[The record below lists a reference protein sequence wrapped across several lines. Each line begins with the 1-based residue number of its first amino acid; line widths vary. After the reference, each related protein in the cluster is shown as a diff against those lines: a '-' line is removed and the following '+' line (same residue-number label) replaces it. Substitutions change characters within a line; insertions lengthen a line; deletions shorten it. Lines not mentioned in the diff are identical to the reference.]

1 MAIVGARTESTLR
14 HTAKRMR
21 AECGEH
27 AQRGAGTILM
37 VGLIAS
43 VVALTAL
50 VIPLYWALS
59 VRHAL
64 AGATDAAALAAADTA
79 SGLIA
84 GYPCENAARL
94 AAANGARIEECT
106 VDGRI
111 VTVSASRRILGIL
124 VTTSAT
130 AGPPQTGA
138 D

>member
-1 MAIVGARTESTLR
+1 MSFGLERPGAKWPGVRSQVRE
-14 HTAKRMR
+14 
-21 AECGEH
+21 E
-27 AQRGAGTILM
+27 RGAGTILM
-37 VGLIAS
+37 VGLVATVI
-43 VVALTAL
+43 ALTAL

-59 VRHAL
+59 VKHAL

-84 GYPCENAARL
+84 GFPCTNAERL
-94 AAANGARIEECT
+94 AVANDAHIEECA

-111 VTVSASRRILGIL
+111 VTVTASRRILGIL

-130 AGPPQTGA
+130 AGPPPTRA

>member
-1 MAIVGARTESTLR
+1 MGVRSLLR
-14 HTAKRMR
+14 G
-21 AECGEH
+21 EC
-27 AQRGAGTILM
+27 GAGTILM
-37 VGLIAS
+37 VGLIAT

-59 VRHAL
+59 VKHAL
-64 AGATDAAALAAADTA
+64 AGAADAAALAAADTT

-84 GYPCENAARL
+84 GYPCDNAVRL
-94 AAANGARIEECT
+94 AVANDANLEECT

-111 VTVSASRRILGIL
+111 VTVTASRRILGIL

-130 AGPPQTGA
+130 AGPPPTGA

>member
-1 MAIVGARTESTLR
+1 
-14 HTAKRMR
+14 MR
-21 AECGEH
+21 G
-27 AQRGAGTILM
+27 QRGAGTTLM
-37 VGLIAS
+37 IGLVAT

-79 SGLIA
+79 SGLVA
-84 GYPCENAARL
+84 GYPCGNAERL
-94 AAANGARIEECT
+94 AAVNDAHIEECA

-111 VTVSASRRILGIL
+111 VTVTASRRILGIL

-130 AGPPQTGA
+130 AGPPPTGT

>member
-1 MAIVGARTESTLR
+1 MGQFAIESTPTSVVSRVTLN
-14 HTAKRMR
+14 
-21 AECGEH
+21 G
-27 AQRGAGTILM
+27 QGGAGTVLM

-43 VVALTAL
+43 VVAVTAL

-64 AGATDAAALAAADTA
+64 AGAADSAALAAADTA

-84 GYPCENAARL
+84 GYPCSNAARL
-94 AAANGARIEECT
+94 AAANDAHIEECM
-106 VDGRI
+106 VEGRI
-111 VTVSASRRILGIL
+111 VTVTVTRRILGIL

-130 AGPPQTGA
+130 AGPPPTGA

>member
-1 MAIVGARTESTLR
+1 
-14 HTAKRMR
+14 MR
-21 AECGEH
+21 AE
-27 AQRGAGTILM
+27 RGAGTIIML
-37 VGLIAS
+37 GLVAT

-50 VIPLYWALS
+50 VIPLYWGLS

-84 GYPCENAARL
+84 GYPCGNAERL
-94 AAANGARIEECT
+94 ALANDANIEECT

-111 VTVSASRRILGIL
+111 VTVTASRRILGIL

-130 AGPPQTGA
+130 AGPPPTGA

>member
-1 MAIVGARTESTLR
+1 MMGESN
-14 HTAKRMR
+14 RMR
-21 AECGEH
+21 DE
-27 AQRGAGTILM
+27 RGAGTILI
-37 VGLIAS
+37 VGLVATVI
-43 VVALTAL
+43 ALTAL

-59 VRHAL
+59 VKHAL

-84 GYPCENAARL
+84 GYACDNAARL
-94 AAANGARIEECT
+94 AVANNAYIEECT

-111 VTVSASRRILGIL
+111 VTVTASRRILGIL

-130 AGPPQTGA
+130 AGPPPTGA

>member
-1 MAIVGARTESTLR
+1 MANRGVRPALNWSNT
-14 HTAKRMR
+14 R
-21 AECGEH
+21 AQLSGD
-27 AQRGAGTILM
+27 RGAGTILI
-37 VGLIAS
+37 VGLIAA
-43 VVALTAL
+43 VVALNAL

-84 GYPCENAARL
+84 GYPCENASRL
-94 AAANGARIEECT
+94 AVANDAHIKDCRI
-106 VDGRI
+106 DGRI
-111 VTVSASRRILGIL
+111 VTVTASRRILGIL

-130 AGPPQTGA
+130 AGPPPTRA

>member
-1 MAIVGARTESTLR
+1 MATLQAGAGATVCAARLR
-14 HTAKRMR
+14 LND
-21 AECGEH
+21 EH
-27 AQRGAGTILM
+27 GSGTILM
-37 VGLIAS
+37 VGLIAT
-43 VVALTAL
+43 VIAVTAL

-84 GYPCENAARL
+84 GYPCDNATRL
-94 AAANGARIEECT
+94 ASANDSLIEDCV

-111 VTVSASRRILGIL
+111 VTVTASRRILGIL

-130 AGPPQTGA
+130 AGPPPTRA

>member
-1 MAIVGARTESTLR
+1 VANRGVRPALNWSNT
-14 HTAKRMR
+14 R
-21 AECGEH
+21 AQLCGD
-27 AQRGAGTILM
+27 RGAGTILI
-37 VGLIAS
+37 VGLIAA
-43 VVALTAL
+43 VVALNAL

-84 GYPCENAARL
+84 GYPCENASRL
-94 AAANGARIEECT
+94 AVANDAYIKDCR

-111 VTVSASRRILGIL
+111 VTVTASRRILGIL

-130 AGPPQTGA
+130 AGPPPTRV